1 MKNVLKLLNIIF
13 QHPLNTN
20 NKLLALFR
28 FLSFNLK
35 KVTNKKRV
43 IFNWVEDAKLI
54 FDNSK
59 INNLSQR
66 QIKFNYYLGLA
77 EYEEMAFLIHA
88 LKKDEVFVD
97 CGANLGLYT
106 ILASKVIG
114 VNSISFEPHPDTVKK
129 LFDQLEINDLK
140 DKVKIISK
148 ALGDRI
154 GSVRFS
160 NDKDALRR
168 KVLDN
173 KKKLENFIDVQ
184 MTTLD
189 SELENLA
196 QNFILK
202 MDLEGFEIKALEGAR
217 NILTKKNLKAIII
230 ENNQTA
236 DNNLVHKILSEF
248 NFFRVEYFPKNR
260 QIKLSKNNLDKK
272 LNHIYIKDIDIIQ
285 KDCVSSKKY
294 KIYTANKE
302 I

>member
-160 NDKDALRR
+160 NEKDALRR

-173 KKKLENFIDVQ
+173 EKKLENFIDVQ

-202 MDLEGFEIKALEGAR
+202 MDLEGFEFKALEGAR

>member
-28 FLSFNLK
+28 ILSFNLK
-35 KVTNKKRV
+35 KIKNKKQV
-43 IFNWVEDAKLI
+43 TFNWVEDAKLI

-88 LKKDEVFVD
+88 LKKDDVFVD

-114 VNSISFEPHPDTVKK
+114 ANSISYEPHPDTVKK
-129 LFDQLEINDLK
+129 LLAQLEINNLK

-160 NDKDALRR
+160 NDEDALRR

-173 KKKLENFIDVQ
+173 EKKLENFIDVQ

-202 MDLEGFEIKALEGAR
+202 MDLEGFEFNALEGAR
-217 NILTKKNLKAIII
+217 NILTKNNLKAIII

-248 NFFRVEYFPKNR
+248 NFFRVEYFPKIR
-260 QIKLSKNNLDKK
+260 QIKLNKNNLDKK
-272 LNHIYIKDIDIIQ
+272 LNHIYVKDIDIIQ

>member
-28 FLSFNLK
+28 ILSFNLK
-35 KVTNKKRV
+35 KVTNKKQV

-88 LKKDEVFVD
+88 LKKDDVFVD

-114 VNSISFEPHPDTVKK
+114 ANSISYEPHPDTVKK
-129 LFDQLEINDLK
+129 LFAQLEINNLK

-154 GSVRFS
+154 GSVKFS

-173 KKKLENFIDVQ
+173 EKKLENFIDVQ

-202 MDLEGFEIKALEGAR
+202 MDLEGFEFKALEGAR

-248 NFFRVEYFPKNR
+248 NFFRVEYFPKIR
-260 QIKLSKNNLDKK
+260 QIKLNKNNLDKK
-272 LNHIYIKDIDIIQ
+272 LNHIYVKDIDIIQ

>member
-114 VNSISFEPHPDTVKK
+114 VNSISFEPHPDTIKK

-168 KVLDN
+168 KVLEN
-173 KKKLENFIDVQ
+173 EKKLENFIDVQ

-202 MDLEGFEIKALEGAR
+202 MDLEGFEFKALEGAR

>member
-20 NKLLALFR
+20 NKLLALIR

-77 EYEEMAFLIHA
+77 EYEEMAFLIHV
-88 LKKDEVFVD
+88 LKKDDVFVD

-160 NDKDALRR
+160 NEKDALRR

-173 KKKLENFIDVQ
+173 EKKLENFIDVQ

-202 MDLEGFEIKALEGAR
+202 MDLEGFEFKALEGAR

-248 NFFRVEYFPKNR
+248 NFFRVEYFPKSR

>member
-173 KKKLENFIDVQ
+173 EKKLENFIDVQ

-202 MDLEGFEIKALEGAR
+202 MDLEGFEFKALEGAR

-248 NFFRVEYFPKNR
+248 NFFRVEYFPQQR
-260 QIKLSKNNLDKK
+260 QIKLSKNNLDNKI
-272 LNHIYIKDIDIIQ
+272 NHIYIKDIDIIH
-285 KDCVSSKKY
+285 KDCISSKNY

>member
-114 VNSISFEPHPDTVKK
+114 ANSISFEPHPDTVKK

-173 KKKLENFIDVQ
+173 EKKLENFIDVQ

-202 MDLEGFEIKALEGAR
+202 MDLEGFEFKALEGAR
-217 NILTKKNLKAIII
+217 NILIKKNLKAIII

-248 NFFRVEYFPKNR
+248 NFFRIEYFPKNR